1 MDKKMFKYVGIF
13 VIVLV
18 VFVLFALISN
28 FLTGGAKYSYS
39 KIEEKMV
46 AAAKK
51 YVKDMPGIIDGASP
65 NSSTT
70 ISSLVLVDKG
80 YLKDLSS
87 LAKDD
92 VICAGEV
99 IVYKTLDGVID
110 YAPNLRCGNK
120 YESMSLANQVI
131 KDNGGG
137 VINGAGLYQRVDGKF
152 VTDYYDLSNSS
163 SSSSFEYV
171 FRGDNVKNYVKFD
184 DNIYRI
190 VAIDENNNLTL
201 IFNSY
206 LRKFLPWDDRY
217 NTDIDKNYGIND
229 YEKNGIKSRAM
240 EHVESFHNKTAVL
253 LNKEKYSEKVDHYL
267 VGIDLCVGKR
277 SISDR
282 DVSGK
287 IECKK
292 ILYDQNAGLLPA
304 YYYMG
309 ASLDSNCTSI
319 TAKECGNY
327 NYFSSFDDSWWL
339 LTANSEDSSEAYV
352 VNKKSVDS
360 ESCRGKYGIRPII
373 KIGSRVLYSE
383 GDGSLDNPYVVK
395 YFDD

>member
-1 MDKKMFKYVGIF
+1 MDKKMMKYLAIF
-13 VIVLV
+13 VIALV
-18 VFVLFALISN
+18 IFVIFALISN
-28 FLTGGAKYSYS
+28 FLTGGVKYSYP

-51 YVKDMPGIIDGASP
+51 YVKDMPGIIDGATP
-65 NSSTT
+65 NSATT
-70 ISSLVLVDKG
+70 ISSLVLVEKG

-92 VICAGEV
+92 VMCAGEV
-99 IVYKTLDGVID
+99 IIYKTLDGVID
-110 YAPNLRCGNK
+110 YSPNLRCGNM

-137 VINGAGLYQRVDGKF
+137 VVSGDGLYQKVDGKF
-152 VTDYYDLSNSS
+152 VTDYYDLSNGGSS
-163 SSSSFEYV
+163 NSFEYV
-171 FRGDNVKNYVKFD
+171 FRGDNVDNYVKFD

-190 VAIDENNNLTL
+190 VAIDENNNLLL

-217 NTDIDKNYGIND
+217 NSDIGKNYGVND
-229 YEKNGIKSRAM
+229 YEKNGLKSRAM
-240 EHVESFHNKTAVL
+240 EHVETFHDKTAIL
-253 LNKEKYSEKVDHYL
+253 LNKEKYSDKVDHYL
-267 VGIDLCVGKR
+267 VGLDLCIGKR
-277 SISDR
+277 SVTDK
-282 DVSGK
+282 DVSGRL
-287 IECKK
+287 ECKNV
-292 ILYDQNAGLLPA
+292 LYDQNAGLLPA

-309 ASLDSNCTSI
+309 ASLDHSCTSI
-319 TAKECGNY
+319 VAKECGNY
-327 NYFSSFDDSWWL
+327 NYFSAFEDSWWL
-339 LTANSEDSSEAYV
+339 LTANSEVSSEAYV
-352 VNKKSVDS
+352 VNKRVVSS

-383 GDGSLDNPYVVK
+383 GNGTLNNPYIVK